1 MNRSVYRSFTTQV
14 LPLPY
19 PKEDFTGKTVL
30 ITGANTGI
38 GLEAARHFVRL
49 NASKVILGCRDVEKG
64 NVAKRDIEAT
74 NHVDATKDPGRV
86 EMWQVDLASFD
97 SVKTFCRRAAELDRL
112 DIVVE
117 NAGVLGMTHHVAEG
131 YERITTVNVISTWL
145 MALLLLPVLR
155 ATKEEFYAGS
165 PDESQGNN
173 VPHLVIVGSNA
184 HFYTVFDGRDEPN
197 IMEHYRGDSDMFH
210 RYANAKLISLFFAR
224 EVAAR
229 MLEKKKHG
237 KSEVVLNIVEPG
249 SCKTQ
254 LLREKETWPWAYKAF
269 VTVGFGLVGRT
280 AEMGSRTYISAAT
293 AGWKSHGLY
302 LEDCKLSTPHE
313 FVESAEGA
321 KLQKKIYGELV
332 EILEKISPGVTENI

>member
-1 MNRSVYRSFTTQV
+1 M

-64 NVAKRDIEAT
+64 NAAKRDIEST
-74 NHVDATKDPGRV
+74 NHVDATSNPGRV

-97 SVKTFCRRAAELDRL
+97 SVKNFCQRAAKLDRL

-117 NAGVLGMTHHVAEG
+117 NAGILGMTYTVAEG

-155 ATKEEFYAGS
+155 ATKEKFHTGS
-165 PDESQGNN
+165 AESRGDSN

-184 HFYTVFDGRDEPN
+184 HFYTVFDGRDKPS

-210 RYANAKLISLFFAR
+210 RYANTKLISLFFAR

-229 MLEKKKHG
+229 MLERKGRG
-237 KSEVVLNIVEPG
+237 KPEVVLNVVEPG

-254 LLREKETWPWAYKAF
+254 LLREKEAWPWAYKAF

-280 AEMGSRTYISAAT
+280 AEMGARTYIWAAA

>member
-1 MNRSVYRSFTTQV
+1 M

-30 ITGANTGI
+30 ITGANTGL

-49 NASKVILGCRDVEKG
+49 NARKVILGCRDVEKG
-64 NVAKRDIEAT
+64 NAAKRDIEAT
-74 NHVDATKDPGRV
+74 NHVDGIKDPARV

-97 SVKTFCRRAAELDRL
+97 SVKAFCERAAKLERL
-112 DIVVE
+112 DIVIE
-117 NAGVLGMTHHVAEG
+117 NAGILGMTYAEAEG

-155 ATKEEFYAGS
+155 ATKDKFYAGS
-165 PDESQGNN
+165 SPESQDSD

-184 HFYTVFDGRDEPN
+184 HFYTIFDGRDAPS

-210 RYANAKLISLFFAR
+210 RYANTKLISLFFAR
-224 EVAAR
+224 EVATQI
-229 MLEKKKHG
+229 LERKSRG
-237 KSEVVLNIVEPG
+237 KSEVVLNVVEPG

-254 LLREKETWPWAYKAF
+254 LLREKESWPWAYKAF

-280 AEMGSRTYISAAT
+280 AEMGSRTYVAAAS

-321 KLQKKIYGELV
+321 KLQKKIYGELIEV
-332 EILEKISPGVTENI
+332 LEKISPGVTENI